1 MRIKT
6 IIAGIFL
13 MLTFPYMLNAQK
25 TDEIFTIYL
34 VRHAEKEVSAE
45 NPKDPP
51 LTSCGELRAESL
63 ATFFG
68 EIDLDAIYSTEY
80 RRTKDTAQPT
90 AKEQDKMLQFYDP
103 GQLDDFAKL
112 LIKNKQDV
120 LVVGHSN
127 TTPVLAG
134 LLVGEELDSFDE
146 SIYNRIYEVVVYKDK
161 GRLHLL
167 QTAFV
172 CKDEL

>member
-6 IIAGIFL
+6 IIAGLFL
-13 MLTFPYMLNAQK
+13 MLTFPYVMNAQK
-25 TDEIFTIYL
+25 TGDIFTIYL

-68 EIDLDAIYSTEY
+68 EIDLEAIYSTEY
-80 RRTKDTAQPT
+80 HRTKNTAQPT
-90 AKEQDKMLQFYDP
+90 AKEQGKMLQFYDP

-112 LIKNKQDV
+112 LIKNRKDV

-134 LLVGEELDSFDE
+134 LLVGEELDAFDE
-146 SIYNRIYEVVVYKDK
+146 SIYNRIYQVVLYKDK
-161 GRLHLL
+161 GRLHIL

-172 CKDEL
+172 CKD

>member
-6 IIAGIFL
+6 TLAGIIL
-13 MLTFPYMLNAQK
+13 MLTFPFVMNAQK

-34 VRHAEKEVSAE
+34 VRHAEKEVSTD

-51 LTSCGELRAESL
+51 LTPCGEQRAESL
-63 ATFFG
+63 ASFFG

-80 RRTKDTAQPT
+80 LRTKDTAQPT
-90 AKEQDKMLQFYDP
+90 AKEKGKMLKYYDP
-103 GQLDDFAKL
+103 KQLGDFAKL
-112 LIKNKQDV
+112 LIKNRQDV

-134 LLVGEELDSFDE
+134 LLVGEELNSFDE
-146 SIYNRIYEVVVYKDK
+146 SIYDRIYQVVLHKKK
-161 GRLHLL
+161 GRLHIL

-172 CKDEL
+172 CKD